1 MARVLALLVALLGS
15 APSEQFDRARI
26 AYEKND
32 YGRVISLVRPL
43 LYPTIQL
50 SSSEQ
55 VAEAHR
61 LLGIAFFKTRD
72 EAGAEREFSILL
84 NNNPDFHL
92 DRLVDGAEV
101 AQFVDTM
108 RQKMEDELRRI
119 KELERQRE
127 EAERKRKAAE
137 EVERRKHAERI
148 YIERTYTQN
157 PYFVNFL
164 PLGAGQ
170 FQNGEK
176 RKGYAF
182 LVGESVLGAAS
193 LSLWITKHELY
204 PDGKYPRS
212 DEGTAQTIQ
221 VARIT
226 TGGAFFALWALGVW
240 DSLKH
245 YQPVVIKESPY
256 IPTPAPL
263 QSGAGLMWQ
272 GRF

>member
-1 MARVLALLVALLGS
+1 MARTLALLVALRGS
-15 APSEQFDRARI
+15 APSEQFDRAKI

-32 YGRVISLVRPL
+32 YTRVISLVRPL

-92 DRLVDGAEV
+92 DRLVDGAEG

-108 RQKMEDELRRI
+108 RQKMEEELRRI

-137 EVERRKHAERI
+137 EAERRKHAERI
-148 YIERTYTQN
+148 YIERTYIQN

-170 FQNGEK
+170 FQNGER

-182 LVGESVLGAAS
+182 LVGESLLGAAS
-193 LSLWITKHELY
+193 LSLWIAKHELY
-204 PDGKYPRS
+204 PDGKYPTMPTN
-212 DEGTAQTIQ
+212 EQGPAQAIQ

-226 TGGAFFALWALGVW
+226 TRRAVFVHLG
-240 DSLKH
+240 
-245 YQPVVIKESPY
+245 
-256 IPTPAPL
+256 
-263 QSGAGLMWQ
+263 
-272 GRF
+272 